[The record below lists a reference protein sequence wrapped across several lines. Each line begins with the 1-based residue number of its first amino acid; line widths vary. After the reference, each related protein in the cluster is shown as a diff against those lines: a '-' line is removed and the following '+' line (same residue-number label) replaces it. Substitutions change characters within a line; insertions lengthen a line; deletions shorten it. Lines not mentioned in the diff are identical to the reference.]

1 MDKPMDKETV
11 TKVFQELEAQLLSL
25 EFTNTSIKEI
35 NDIYREVRKITYKLD
50 DSEHL
55 DFCFERTTGSVWR

>member
-1 MDKPMDKETV
+1 MDKETV